1 MGGAVRALGD
11 FPHHFDHKSD
21 ISEKMRLLRYKHE
34 ETYRHCVRVALLS
47 EKLASA
53 MRLDAASIRNLVRGC
68 FIHDIG
74 KLLVPNEVLDSTM
87 PLTDEQWALIKRHPE
102 FGTDILEG
110 KEELDAE
117 IVQLVLCHHERWDGG
132 GYPRG
137 LKGEEIPLNA
147 RICSVVDAFDTMMSP
162 RPYRRRKSLD
172 EAMEELQKHAGTQF
186 DAEIVKYFI
195 PLASDISLIYFSFR
209 DNKV

>member
-1 MGGAVRALGD
+1 
-11 FPHHFDHKSD
+11 
-21 ISEKMRLLRYKHE
+21 MRLLRYKHE